1 MKSRKRKR
9 SKSVISAP
17 MRDDDNTLLLPSSN
31 LRISA
36 AKSDDYI
43 ATQLV
48 SAVKSAPSFRRLE
61 NRLVEYL
68 GVERFNSIKSL
79 YELKR
84 NHYIVTTVAKEK
96 SYPKME
102 ALLQEENQTA
112 GKEFVIVDVVS
123 CSQSRKGVQVTVN
136 HDGREYQIYIPEK
149 LKVIPSQLGCVKTP
163 ENLIID
169 EFWFYTNCRV
179 FKVGSVYIF
188 RVVRI
193 RNNGCNKIIS
203 VVDKCFNAQEVV
215 SPIGFKPGD
224 QIKCKVDGIKR
235 RKNHK
240 MSLVLSEPALYK
252 KAPDEP
258 KPKPKKQ
265 PKSKGYLHLIYTPM
279 GNKR

>member
-1 MKSRKRKR
+1 MKFRKGKR
-9 SKSVISAP
+9 SKTIISAP
-17 MRDDDNTLLLPSSN
+17 IRDDDNTLFLESIR

-36 AKSDDYI
+36 DKSDDYI

-48 SAVKSAPSFRRLE
+48 STVKSAPSFRRLE

-68 GVERFNSIKSL
+68 GKERFNSIKLL

-84 NHYIVTTVAKEK
+84 NHSIVKNVEEEK

-102 ALLQEENQTA
+102 ALLQKENQTN
-112 GKEFVIVDVVS
+112 GKEFVIVEVVTWS
-123 CSQSRKGVQVTVN
+123 PSRKGVLVTVKY
-136 HDGREYQIYIPEK
+136 DEREYQIYVPEK
-149 LKVIPSQLGCVKTP
+149 LKVIPPQMGCVKTP

-179 FKVGSVYIF
+179 FKVGSVYLF
-188 RVVRI
+188 RVI
-193 RNNGCNKIIS
+193 RTRSNGCNKIIS
-203 VVDKCFNAQEVV
+203 VVDKCFNTQEVV
-215 SPIGFKPGD
+215 SPVSFKPGD

-235 RKNHK
+235 KKNHK

-252 KAPDEP
+252 KAPVET

-265 PKSKGYLHLIYTPM
+265 PKNKGYLHLIYTPM

>member
-1 MKSRKRKR
+1 MKFRKGKR

-48 SAVKSAPSFRRLE
+48 SAVKSVSSFRRLE

-68 GVERFNSIKSL
+68 GVERFKSIKSL

-84 NHYIVTTVAKEK
+84 NHSIVGGVAKEK

-102 ALLQEENQTA
+102 ALLQKENQTI
-112 GKEFVIVDVVS
+112 GKEFVIVDVMS
-123 CSQSRKGVQVTVN
+123 CSSSRKGVQATVAY
-136 HDGREYQIYIPEK
+136 DGREYQIYIPEK
-149 LKVIPSQLGCVKTP
+149 LKIIPSQLGCVKTP

-179 FKVGSVYIF
+179 FKVGSVYVF
-188 RVVRI
+188 RVVRT

-203 VVDKCFNAQEVV
+203 IIDKCFNAQEVV
-215 SPIGFKPGD
+215 SPVGFKPGD

-240 MSLVLSEPALYK
+240 MSLLLSEPSLYK
-252 KAPDEP
+252 KAPLEP